1 MNIKD
6 LFLSFE
12 KRRKF
17 GEEKKIKI
25 AKKAMEFI
33 SPGDE
38 IFLGAGTTVSY
49 LGEELAK
56 SEKHFMLKI
65 WTNNLFLV
73 SLWLKKYERFF
84 TDNFVGIAAG
94 EISRRNLSIVNVVV
108 PFSRI
113 DKAIIGTPG
122 ISVKG
127 TSSDDLYTVQ
137 QIEFLIKKSEKVF
150 ILADSLKI
158 GRECTYM
165 TRTMRMIKLDI
176 KKGKDY
182 YLITDEP
189 DDKEKIKIL
198 KRFEKAGFKVIVV

>member
-1 MNIKD
+1 MDIKD

-12 KRRKF
+12 KRRKL

-33 SPGDE
+33 SPGNE

-49 LGEELAK
+49 LGEELAR

-73 SLWLKKYERFF
+73 ILWLKKYERFF

-122 ISVKG
+122 ISIKG

-158 GRECTYM
+158 GRECTYI

-189 DDKEKIKIL
+189 KDKEKIKIL
-198 KRFEKAGFKVIVV
+198 KRFEKVGIKVIVV

>member
-1 MNIKD
+1 MDIKD

-12 KRRKF
+12 KRRKL

-33 SPGDE
+33 SPGNE

-49 LGEELAK
+49 LGEELAR

-122 ISVKG
+122 ISIKG

-165 TRTMRMIKLDI
+165 TRTMRMIKMDI

-189 DDKEKIKIL
+189 HNKEKIKML

>member
-1 MNIKD
+1 MDIKD

-17 GEEKKIKI
+17 GEEKKLKI

-33 SPGDE
+33 FPGNE

-84 TDNFVGIAAG
+84 TDNFVGISAG

-176 KKGKDY
+176 KKGKEY
-182 YLITDEP
+182 YLITNEP